1 MKASTKNLLFF
12 AGGIAVG
19 AALPV
24 IIPAVIE
31 GGRPLAKA
39 LMKHGALAIER
50 VQLAVARASEWVDDL
65 FAEVRSETTP
75 ATGSAVNSVV
85 PNDLQ
90 SLQDKK
96 VLS

>member
-39 LMKHGALAIER
+39 LMKHSALAIER
-50 VQLAVARASEWVDDL
+50 VQLVVARASEWVEDL

-75 ATGSAVNSVV
+75 ATGAAVSTVV